1 MKKNIIRTSIA
12 LILALTGVILSV
24 VFLRPQQ
31 DVFKKNQSETPMAKV
46 ISTNNDVKKQGI
58 DKIIWEPV
66 QKGDL
71 LYLGEKLKT
80 STSSNAKIE
89 FIENNATVDIES
101 DSLIVVNKNSQKLT
115 LQVLEGSLFV
125 SSNTANADM
134 NVYSGANSSEAIN
147 IKNGDVSYSVNKDGK
162 TDFNVIK
169 GNVVSNNKFAENK
182 FKELTPGFAT
192 TFFVD
197 PKNDDGIF
205 FKWRPLSEEYIV
217 KLEIGNSRNNLA
229 EKEDTQIDLANGLAK
244 TKVMLGTLYWK
255 LTAQNKNNPT
265 DNFSSSIF
273 KVTYNQK
280 VPPLPVFPLQND
292 LVQLK
297 ELNAPLDF
305 KWNVL
310 NTFENIT
317 LEVYT
322 AENLKTPL
330 FTESVANQ
338 TYLETRKISKA
349 GKYYWKLKGKMSGS
363 EGILESPMQNFQV
376 IIGEELQSP
385 LPLSPEDQNIFYIS
399 NNEESN
405 FKNLRLTWKNNPEAN
420 QYLVTIKRND
430 SSKEFRVPLNEFL
443 APAMGKGNYSWSVQ
457 SINAKNEVSKKI
469 NLRHFTISGMEGIN
483 FKNFKKEVYYY
494 NELPVYNFSWNQVP
508 GVLSYR
514 LKISQRA
521 GFENAEILKVKD
533 PSFNYQVGKEGF
545 YYVLV
550 EGLNLN
556 DIVMAQSE
564 VTSFQVAKSPTPKT
578 PLFLEANQKVIEAT
592 PNGDI
597 NFNLVNYQDTYL
609 TQIEI
614 KDNNGNVIEVSK
626 NKSAKANFSGLQP
639 GSFYAVAKFFD
650 EHGQGSEYSER
661 KKFIVP
667 DKSAIAPPS
676 ARGVRVR

>member
-1 MKKNIIRTSIA
+1 MSQILKSSKLNSVCYDIRGAVHKEARRLEEEGHRILKLNIGNPGAFGFNVPEEIVKDIITNLPKSQGYCESKGIFSARKAIVLDYQNLGVKNIDVENIYIGNGVSELIVMAMQALLNDEDEVLIPSPDYPLWTAAVNLSGGKAVHYRCDENANWFPDINDMKKKISKRTRAIV
-12 LILALTGVILSV
+12 LINPNNPTG
-24 VFLRPQQ
+24 
-31 DVFKKNQSETPMAKV
+31 A
-46 ISTNNDVKKQGI
+46 
-58 DKIIWEPV
+58 
-66 QKGDL
+66 
-71 LYLGEKLKT
+71 
-80 STSSNAKIE
+80 
-89 FIENNATVDIES
+89 
-101 DSLIVVNKNSQKLT
+101 
-115 LQVLEGSLFV
+115 
-125 SSNTANADM
+125 
-134 NVYSGANSSEAIN
+134 VYS
-147 IKNGDVSYSVNKDGK
+147 
-162 TDFNVIK
+162 
-169 GNVVSNNKFAENK
+169 
-182 FKELTPGFAT
+182 
-192 TFFVD
+192 
-197 PKNDDGIF
+197 
-205 FKWRPLSEEYIV
+205 
-217 KLEIGNSRNNLA
+217 
-229 EKEDTQIDLANGLAK
+229 
-244 TKVMLGTLYWK
+244 KVMLGTLYWK